1 MKTILVLVS
10 LFTITLLT
18 ITPAPL
24 SLARQPQQPEG
35 DSSTQPPQQQDGDS
49 STQPPQQQD
58 GDSSTQQ
65 QQQPALP
72 TLNQLK
78 AKGFTVTTLDGERVS
93 LNSVLGEGK
102 PVLLDFWATW
112 CGPCRMEI
120 PHLKALHKKYGKDGL
135 VVIGMNLED
144 PVQDKQAV
152 KKFVKDFGMDY
163 QSVFAPAQIYRYLNA
178 GAGSYRIPQTI
189 VFGADGAVIRRLVG
203 YNPQIGRDVLNGA
216 VEKAVR
222 SGQDKRAYQ

>member
-49 STQPPQQQD
+49 STQ
-58 GDSSTQQ
+58 Q

-93 LNSVLGEGK
+93 LNSLLGEGK

-120 PHLKALHKKYGKDGL
+120 PHLKALNKKYGKDGL
-135 VVIGMNLED
+135 IVIGLNLED
-144 PVQDKQAV
+144 PVEDKQAV

-163 QSVFAPAQIYRYLNA
+163 QSVFAPSQVYKYLNS
-178 GAGSYRIPQTI
+178 GAPAYRIPQTI
-189 VFGADGAVIRRLVG
+189 VFGADGAVVRRLVG
-203 YNPQIGRDVLNGA
+203 YNPRIGRDILNRA
-216 VEKAVR
+216 VEKAIG
-222 SGQDKRAYQ
+222 SGQEKKLTE

>member
-24 SLARQPQQPEG
+24 SLARQPQQPER

-49 STQPPQQQD
+49 SP
-58 GDSSTQQ
+58 QQ

-93 LNSVLGEGK
+93 LNSLLGEGK

-120 PHLKALHKKYGKDGL
+120 PHLKALNKEYGKDGL
-135 VVIGMNLED
+135 IVIGLNLED
-144 PVQDKQAV
+144 PVQDKLAV
-152 KKFVKDFGMDY
+152 KKFVRDFGMDY
-163 QSVFAPAQIYRYLNA
+163 
-178 GAGSYRIPQTI
+178 
-189 VFGADGAVIRRLVG
+189 
-203 YNPQIGRDVLNGA
+203 
-216 VEKAVR
+216 
-222 SGQDKRAYQ
+222 